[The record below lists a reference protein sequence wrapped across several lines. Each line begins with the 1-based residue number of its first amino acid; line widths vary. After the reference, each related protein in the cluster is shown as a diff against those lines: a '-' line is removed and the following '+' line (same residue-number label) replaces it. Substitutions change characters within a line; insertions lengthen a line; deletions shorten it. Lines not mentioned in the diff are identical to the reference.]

1 MEFTT
6 RVLVSSCIMLMVGI
20 ICPRMP
26 VTWAEEQQVVY
37 DGFKGPGAGKH
48 IVFVTGD
55 EEYRSE
61 EAMAQIA
68 KILAIHHGFKCSVL
82 FAMDNKTGQINPI
95 ILNNIAG
102 LEALDRADLMVLF
115 TRFREL
121 PDEQMKYI
129 IDYTNSGKPI
139 IGVRTSTHAFLYRK
153 NRESPYFKYG
163 SGTREFKGGFGRQVL
178 GETWVAHHGKH
189 GWESTRGVIAE
200 GKKDH
205 PIVRGCEDIWGTT
218 DVYKI
223 NTLSGDSDPVVMGRV
238 LKGMA
243 PDSPPNIDKEQMP
256 IAWIKTYTGE
266 KGKKARVFTTTM
278 GAATDF
284 KSEGL
289 RRLLVNA
296 CYWCL
301 EMENKIPDRAKVD
314 LVGKYQPSNF
324 GFGKFKKGMKPSDYR
339 ISVDDL
345 RGRSGSK
352 EEGGVLRVSGG

>member
-1 MEFTT
+1 MEFTK
-6 RVLVSSCIMLMVGI
+6 RPLVSLCIMLMVGI
-20 ICPRMP
+20 ICLGMP
-26 VTWAEEQQVVY
+26 GAWAQERQVVY

-61 EAMAQIA
+61 EAMAQMA
-68 KILAIHHGFKCSVL
+68 KILAIRHGFKCSVL
-82 FAMDNKTGQINPI
+82 FALDNKTGQIDPM
-95 ILNNIAG
+95 ILDNIAG
-102 LEALDRADLMVLF
+102 LEALETADLMVVF

-129 IDYTNSGKPI
+129 VDYINSGKAI
-139 IGVRTSTHAFLYRK
+139 IGVRTATHAFLYRK

-163 SGTREFKGGFGRQVL
+163 SGTGQFEGGFGRQVL
-178 GETWVAHHGKH
+178 GETWVAHHGEH
-189 GWESTRGVIAE
+189 GSESTRGVIAE
-200 GKKDH
+200 GKRDH

-218 DVYKI
+218 DVYKV
-223 NTLSGDSDPVVMGRV
+223 NTLSGESDPVVMGRV

-243 PDSPPNIDKEQMP
+243 PDSPANMDKELMP

-266 KGKKARVFTTTM
+266 KGKKTRVFTTTM

-289 RRLLVNA
+289 RRLFVNA
-296 CYWCL
+296 CYWCM
-301 EMENKIPDRAKVD
+301 EMEDEIPDRAKVD

-324 GFGKFKKGMKPSDYR
+324 GFGKFKKGMKPCDYR
-339 ISVDDL
+339 ISIDDL
-345 RGRSGSK
+345 MDQS
-352 EEGGVLRVSGG
+352 VSAIDPAPTN